1 MKTPRQ
7 QWLDRVG
14 VEFDPRTHAKL
25 AEDLIAA
32 CPPKFTG
39 DLRRFLRDRLAFW
52 KFALPPQ
59 DADGPTIMA
68 YNDLEVRC
76 NNDHGTWLAIWL
88 KPDGQ
93 YAVEPCHRELTRP
106 TPSRIAQDAQKGR
119 ANASEDANRPATP
132 PALSQKL
139 F

>member
-1 MKTPRQ
+1 
-7 QWLDRVG
+7 
-14 VEFDPRTHAKL
+14 
-25 AEDLIAA
+25 
-32 CPPKFTG
+32 
-39 DLRRFLRDRLAFW
+39 
-52 KFALPPQ
+52 
-59 DADGPTIMA
+59 MA

-106 TPSRIAQDAQKGR
+106 TPSRIAQDAQKGH